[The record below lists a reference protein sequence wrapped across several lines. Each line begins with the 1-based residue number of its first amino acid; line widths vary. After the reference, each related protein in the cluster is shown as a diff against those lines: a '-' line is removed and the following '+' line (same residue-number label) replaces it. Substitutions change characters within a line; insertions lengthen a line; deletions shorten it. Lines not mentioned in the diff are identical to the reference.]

1 MNQDTKEMFN
11 ILSKLDKVDKTTR
24 IVAEN
29 AQKDVELKMAITQ
42 KINENSVSVQ
52 NYRVDIILQPFAGR
66 QKKFYNVV
74 EGDRILYREL
84 ALFETAMGIIKSLMT
99 GKTSKVQELASY
111 DEIYANNLY
120 EVYMHNSRIKKGTI
134 NEDVAVAKSDRA
146 KQKMYEAKNLL
157 LNSNKARSM
166 LGWQPKLS
174 TNQSID
180 TTALWY
186 KNYLEKP
193 SSVIEFTEKQITEYN
208 SLIKHKN

>member
-146 KQKMYEAKNLL
+146 KQKMYEAKNKILRKKC
-157 LNSNKARSM
+157 SNF
-166 LGWQPKLS
+166 L
-174 TNQSID
+174 
-180 TTALWY
+180 
-186 KNYLEKP
+186 
-193 SSVIEFTEKQITEYN
+193 
-208 SLIKHKN
+208 

>member
-84 ALFETAMGIIKSLMT
+84 ALFETAMGIIPLLTCSL
-99 GKTSKVQELASY
+99 SE
-111 DEIYANNLY
+111 
-120 EVYMHNSRIKKGTI
+120 
-134 NEDVAVAKSDRA
+134 
-146 KQKMYEAKNLL
+146 
-157 LNSNKARSM
+157 
-166 LGWQPKLS
+166 
-174 TNQSID
+174 
-180 TTALWY
+180 
-186 KNYLEKP
+186 
-193 SSVIEFTEKQITEYN
+193 
-208 SLIKHKN
+208 

>member
-74 EGDRILYREL
+74 EGDRILHREL

-120 EVYMHNSRIKKGTI
+120 EVYMHNSRIKKGSI

-146 KQKMYEAKNLL
+146 KQKMYEAKNKIL
-157 LNSNKARSM
+157 K
-166 LGWQPKLS
+166 KL
-174 TNQSID
+174 
-180 TTALWY
+180 
-186 KNYLEKP
+186 
-193 SSVIEFTEKQITEYN
+193 
-208 SLIKHKN
+208 

>member
-11 ILSKLDKVDKTTR
+11 ILSKLEKVDKTTR

-52 NYRVDIILQPFAGR
+52 NYRVDIVLQPFAGR

-120 EVYMHNSRIKKGTI
+120 EVYMHNSRIKKGSI
-134 NEDVAVAKSDRA
+134 NEDVAIAKSDRA
-146 KQKMYEAKNLL
+146 KQKMYEAKNKIL
-157 LNSNKARSM
+157 K
-166 LGWQPKLS
+166 KL
-174 TNQSID
+174 
-180 TTALWY
+180 
-186 KNYLEKP
+186 
-193 SSVIEFTEKQITEYN
+193 
-208 SLIKHKN
+208 

>member
-11 ILSKLDKVDKTTR
+11 ILSKLDIVDKTTR

-52 NYRVDIILQPFAGR
+52 NYRVDIVLQPFAGR

-120 EVYMHNSRIKKGTI
+120 EVYMHNSRIKKGSI

-146 KQKMYEAKNLL
+146 KQKMYEAKNKIL
-157 LNSNKARSM
+157 R
-166 LGWQPKLS
+166 KL
-174 TNQSID
+174 
-180 TTALWY
+180 
-186 KNYLEKP
+186 
-193 SSVIEFTEKQITEYN
+193 
-208 SLIKHKN
+208 

>member
-99 GKTSKVQELASY
+99 GKASKVQELASY

-146 KQKMYEAKNLL
+146 KQKMYEAKNKIL
-157 LNSNKARSM
+157 K
-166 LGWQPKLS
+166 KL
-174 TNQSID
+174 
-180 TTALWY
+180 
-186 KNYLEKP
+186 
-193 SSVIEFTEKQITEYN
+193 
-208 SLIKHKN
+208 

>member
-74 EGDRILYREL
+74 EGDRILHREL

-146 KQKMYEAKNLL
+146 KQKMYEAKNKIL
-157 LNSNKARSM
+157 R
-166 LGWQPKLS
+166 KL
-174 TNQSID
+174 
-180 TTALWY
+180 
-186 KNYLEKP
+186 
-193 SSVIEFTEKQITEYN
+193 
-208 SLIKHKN
+208 

>member
-52 NYRVDIILQPFAGR
+52 NYRVDIVLQPFAGR

-74 EGDRILYREL
+74 EGDRILHREL

-120 EVYMHNSRIKKGTI
+120 EVYMHNSRIKKGSI

-146 KQKMYEAKNLL
+146 KQKMYEAKNKIL
-157 LNSNKARSM
+157 K
-166 LGWQPKLS
+166 KL
-174 TNQSID
+174 
-180 TTALWY
+180 
-186 KNYLEKP
+186 
-193 SSVIEFTEKQITEYN
+193 
-208 SLIKHKN
+208 